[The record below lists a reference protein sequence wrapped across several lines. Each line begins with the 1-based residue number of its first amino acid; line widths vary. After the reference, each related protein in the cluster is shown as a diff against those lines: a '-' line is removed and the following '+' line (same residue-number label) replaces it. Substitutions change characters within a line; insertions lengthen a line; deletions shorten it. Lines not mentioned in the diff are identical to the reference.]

1 MKLLKDNIGAVCLL
15 TAIAAYGLLASV
27 ISGCAN
33 SSIAPT
39 GGPKDTIAPVL
50 IRMNPPQ
57 RTKEFKGKELIFTFN
72 EYVQLKDQSKNFVIS
87 PPLPSKKPILKIKGK
102 SVVVSFPSLAD
113 SVTYYIDFG
122 ASVVDVNENN
132 PANYLNFIFSTGD
145 VLDTMIY
152 AGHVVDAFTLDPVS
166 AAHVFLYE
174 DDTDSIVFKQNPSAL
189 SITNKEGV
197 FIVKGLKNRKYKLTA
212 VTDKNSNMRY
222 DAGIEQIAFPD
233 SLIQPDSF
241 SENDSISFYSLPI
254 FNLFTENVKRQALM
268 DNKRPEERLIS
279 LRFNEI
285 NPVIKSFR
293 LDDIPA
299 SRIIEEASTQGDSI
313 NFWITSREVK
323 DTITGELIYLRTDT
337 LNNLSPDTVKIKL
350 PYAKPKPKRKNKD
363 DDDEEEEE
371 IIPIKPDIRAVAT
384 SIAEHDITFVFKTPL
399 LRVDTSKM
407 QLLKLGT
414 GKEKEKVPVT
424 IASFIQDSIRL
435 TNYKLST
442 KWEVASKYE
451 IVILPE
457 AFVDIYSITNDT
469 VTKTFDTADPE
480 KFGKLIIEIINS
492 DKQYILQLMKDKD
505 KKVQQE
511 KIADGN
517 GETVFQYLNAGNYRI
532 RLIEDINRN
541 GKWDTGSYLG
551 KKQAERVVFLVF
563 STGETFL
570 EIKTNR
576 EDEQTID
583 ASVLFDKSINPP
595 SSGF

>member
-1 MKLLKDNIGAVCLL
+1 LKLSKDNKWVAYLLSAIALNILL
-15 TAIAAYGLLASV
+15 TAI
-27 ISGCAN
+27 ISSCAN

-50 IRMNPPQ
+50 LIMNPPQ
-57 RTKEFKGKELIFTFN
+57 RTKEFKGKGLVFTFN
-72 EYVQLKDQSKNFVIS
+72 EYVQLKDQNKNFVIS

-102 SVVVSFPSLAD
+102 SVVVTFPSLAD

-122 ASVVDVNENN
+122 ASVVDVNEGN

-152 AGHVVDAFTLDPVS
+152 AGNVVDAFTLDPVA

-174 DDTDSIVFKQNPSAL
+174 DDIDSIVFKHNPSAL

-197 FIVKGLKNRKYKLTA
+197 FIVKGLKNKPYKIVA

-222 DAGIEQIAFPD
+222 DAGIEQIAFSD
-233 SLIQPDSF
+233 SLIQPSSF
-241 SENDSISFYSLPI
+241 SENDSISFYSLPV
-254 FNLFTENVKRQALM
+254 FNVFVENVKRQALM
-268 DNKRPEERLIS
+268 DTKRPEERLIS
-279 LRFNEI
+279 LHFNEI
-285 NPVIKSFR
+285 NPVINSFR
-293 LDDIPA
+293 LDDIPS
-299 SRIIEEASTQGDSI
+299 SRIIEEASPQRDSI

-350 PYAKPKPKRKNKD
+350 PYSKPKPKRKNKNEE
-363 DDDEEEEE
+363 EEEEE
-371 IIPIKPDIRAVAT
+371 IIPITPNISANAT
-384 SIAEHDITFVFKTPL
+384 SIAENDITFAFKTPL
-399 LRVDTSKM
+399 IRVDTSKI
-407 QLLKLGT
+407 QLSIFDDT
-414 GKEKEKVPVT
+414 GKEKIPVKIT
-424 IASFIQDSIRL
+424 SFTQDSIRL
-435 TNYKLST
+435 RNYKLSA
-442 KWEVASKYE
+442 KWKVASKYE
-451 IVILPE
+451 IVIMPE
-457 AFVDIYSITNDT
+457 AFVDVYSITNDT
-469 VTKTFDTADPE
+469 ITKTFDTADPE

-492 DKQYILQLMKDKD
+492 DKQYILQVMKEKD
-505 KKVQQE
+505 KKVTQE

-517 GETVFQYLNAGNYRI
+517 GKTVFQYLNAGNYSI

-551 KKQAERVVFLVF
+551 KRQAERVIYLVF

-570 EIKTNR
+570 EIKNNR

-583 ASVLFDKSINPP
+583 ASILFNKDITP
-595 SSGF
+595 SSTLF